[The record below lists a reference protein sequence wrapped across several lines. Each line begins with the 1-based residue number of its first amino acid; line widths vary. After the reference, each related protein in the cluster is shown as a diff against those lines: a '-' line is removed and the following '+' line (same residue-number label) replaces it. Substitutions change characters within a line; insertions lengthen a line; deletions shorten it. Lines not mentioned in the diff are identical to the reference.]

1 MNGKHQVSKL
11 SFFYYFDKMYKLYS
25 LDNLYLLWRMK
36 VLVQNFKVTIC
47 TLSTK
52 PLILRT
58 EELLLVP

>member
-11 SFFYYFDKMYKLYS
+11 SFLYYFNKMYKLYS

-36 VLVQNFKVTIC
+36 GLVQNFKVTIC

-52 PLILRT
+52 PLILRA